1 MCVECMLYGVHG
13 MYVNMVENGQRQE
26 TCTNDRDDF
35 FFILL
40 LLLLL
45 WILPIQSYPKT
56 SNK

>member
-35 FFILL
+35 FFHFVVVIVVVNSADS
-40 LLLLL
+40 
-45 WILPIQSYPKT
+45 IVSENFK
-56 SNK
+56 